1 MTVRRMVNPVM
12 TYAWGSRHAIATLQ
26 GRPATGVAEAELWMG
41 AHPQAPSELAFDEGS
56 DSGLHGLED
65 GSKLHGLEDG
75 SKLHGPED
83 GSNLQRLDA
92 VVAADPV
99 GVLGQRCFERF
110 GPRLPFLLKVLAAEQ
125 PLSLQVHPDDEQA
138 RRGFAAEEAA
148 GIDRAA
154 PERNYRDP
162 FGKPEMLVALT
173 DFEVLQGFRPADEA
187 AATLSALHVDG
198 LDPLIEALRGGTP
211 TGEVFLRLIDWP
223 ADDRARIV
231 AEASAACGARA
242 IDGAGAW
249 IAGLAANYPSD
260 PGVVGVLL
268 LNHVTLRP
276 LEGLYVRPGQIHAYL
291 HGTGIEVL
299 GGSDNVIR
307 GGLTSKHVSAVELRA
322 ILSVDAAAPALV
334 APVAS
339 PGGGQTWPTPQPEFE
354 LRRQQISGLERLELG
369 GPSVLLCLEGELE
382 LGEPDSIIPLGSG
395 ESAFA
400 YGDADLTVAG
410 SGVLVRAN
418 PGIG

>member
-41 AHPQAPSELAFDEGS
+41 AHPQAPSEL
-56 DSGLHGLED
+56 LLD
-65 GSKLHGLEDG
+65 GSHLE
-75 SKLHGPED
+75 
-83 GSNLQRLDA
+83 RLDA

-110 GPRLPFLLKVLAAEQ
+110 GARLPFLLKVLAAEE

-148 GIDRAA
+148 GIDRLAS
-154 PERNYRDP
+154 ERNYRDP
-162 FGKPEMLVALT
+162 FGKPELLVALT
-173 DFEVLQGFRPADEA
+173 DFHVLQGFRPADEA
-187 AATLSALHVDG
+187 AMTFSALRVDG
-198 LDPLIEALRGGTP
+198 LDPLIEALQGGTP
-211 TGEVFLRLIDWP
+211 TGEVFLQLIDWP
-223 ADDRARIV
+223 ADDCARLV
-231 AEASAACGARA
+231 AEVSAACRA
-242 IDGAGAW
+242 LAAGGVFPW
-249 IAGLAANYPSD
+249 IAQLAATYPRD

-268 LNHVTLRP
+268 LNHLTLHP
-276 LEGLYVRPGQIHAYL
+276 LQGLYVRPGQIHAYL

-307 GGLTSKHVSAVELRA
+307 GGLTPKHVSAVELRA
-322 ILSVDAAAPALV
+322 ILSVDPVAPALV
-334 APVAS
+334 APVGS
-339 PGGGQTWPTPQPEFE
+339 PDGVQTWPTPQPEFE

-382 LGEPDSIIPLGSG
+382 IGEPDSIVSLGSG

-400 YGDADLTVAG
+400 FGDADVAVAG
-410 SGVLVRAN
+410 SGVFVRAN
-418 PGIG
+418 PGTG

>member
-12 TYAWGSRHAIATLQ
+12 PYAWGSRDAIATLQ
-26 GRPATGVAEAELWMG
+26 GRPASGAAEAELWMG
-41 AHPQAPSELAFDEGS
+41 AHPQAPSEL
-56 DSGLHGLED
+56 LLD
-65 GSKLHGLEDG
+65 GSHLE
-75 SKLHGPED
+75 
-83 GSNLQRLDA
+83 RLDA

-99 GVLGQRCFERF
+99 GVLGQRCFEQF
-110 GPRLPFLLKVLAAEQ
+110 GARLPFLLKVLAAEQ

-148 GIDRAA
+148 GIDRLAS
-154 PERNYRDP
+154 ERNYRDP

-173 DFEVLQGFRPADEA
+173 DFDVLQGFRPADEA
-187 AATLSALHVDG
+187 AATLSALRIDG
-198 LDPLIEALRGGTP
+198 LDPLIEALQGGTP
-211 TGEVFLRLIDWP
+211 TGQVFLRLIDWP
-223 ADDRARIV
+223 ADDCVRIV
-231 AEASAACGARA
+231 AEVSATCRALGA
-242 IDGAGAW
+242 DGVFPW
-249 IAGLAANYPSD
+249 IARLAATYPGD

-268 LNHVTLRP
+268 LNHLTLHP
-276 LEGLYVRPGQIHAYL
+276 LQGLYVRPGQIHAYL

-307 GGLTSKHVSAVELRA
+307 GGLTPKHVSAAELRA

-334 APVAS
+334 APVVSAD
-339 PGGGQTWPTPQPEFE
+339 GGQTWPTPQPEFE

-369 GPSVLLCLEGELE
+369 GPSVLLCLDGELE
-382 LGEPDSIIPLGSG
+382 IGEPDSIVSLGSG

-400 YGDADLTVAG
+400 FGDADIAVAG

>member
-12 TYAWGSRHAIATLQ
+12 PYAWGSRDAIATLQ
-26 GRPATGVAEAELWMG
+26 GRPASGAAEAELWMG
-41 AHPQAPSELAFDEGS
+41 AHPQAPSEL
-56 DSGLHGLED
+56 LLD
-65 GSKLHGLEDG
+65 GSHLE
-75 SKLHGPED
+75 
-83 GSNLQRLDA
+83 RLDA
-92 VVAADPV
+92 VIAADPV

-110 GPRLPFLLKVLAAEQ
+110 GARLPFLLKVLAAEQ

-148 GIDRAA
+148 GIDRLAS
-154 PERNYRDP
+154 ERNYRDP

-173 DFEVLQGFRPADEA
+173 DFDVLQGFRPADEA
-187 AATLSALHVDG
+187 AATLSALRIDG
-198 LDPLIEALRGGTP
+198 LDPLIEALQGGTP
-211 TGEVFLRLIDWP
+211 TGQVFLRLIDWP
-223 ADDRARIV
+223 ADDCVRIV
-231 AEASAACGARA
+231 AEVSATCRALGA
-242 IDGAGAW
+242 DGVFPW
-249 IAGLAANYPSD
+249 IARLAATYPGD

-268 LNHVTLRP
+268 LNHLTLHP
-276 LEGLYVRPGQIHAYL
+276 LQGLYVRPGQIHAYL

-307 GGLTSKHVSAVELRA
+307 GGLTPKHVSAAELRA

-334 APVAS
+334 APVVSAD
-339 PGGGQTWPTPQPEFE
+339 GGQTWPTPQLEFE

-369 GPSVLLCLEGELE
+369 GPSVLLCLDGELE
-382 LGEPDSIIPLGSG
+382 IGEPDSIVSLGSG

-400 YGDADLTVAG
+400 FGDADIAVAG